1 MFNNYAKKRH
11 ESNNN
16 SFPITEII
24 SLVEDQDNSEYSQWW
39 FLWQVV
45 LDWNNQFLSFL
56 QSCPFHPTSCQNNM
70 IQGWTE
76 NFEPIFH
83 QSFNVENIK
92 FALCILTKRLKIFMI
107 LYLVLTFTSTESFIK
122 VVGYE
127 VILLTYSK
135 IGIKYRKGK
144 WIYCI
149 ERSRCDIVSVILTGW
164 EMQYETSQTSSFT
177 F

>member
-1 MFNNYAKKRH
+1 MTHKYEYLKESGITLNIFHFHTYMYDVVRTINIHETFMFNNYAKKRH

-56 QSCPFHPTSCQNNM
+56 QSCPSHPTSCQNNM
-70 IQGWTE
+70 IQGWIE

-92 FALCILTKRLKIFMI
+92 FALCILTKKAQNFHDFVFSSNFY
-107 LYLVLTFTSTESFIK
+107 LYR
-122 VVGYE
+122 
-127 VILLTYSK
+127 VIY
-135 IGIKYRKGK
+135 
-144 WIYCI
+144 
-149 ERSRCDIVSVILTGW
+149 
-164 EMQYETSQTSSFT
+164 
-177 F
+177 